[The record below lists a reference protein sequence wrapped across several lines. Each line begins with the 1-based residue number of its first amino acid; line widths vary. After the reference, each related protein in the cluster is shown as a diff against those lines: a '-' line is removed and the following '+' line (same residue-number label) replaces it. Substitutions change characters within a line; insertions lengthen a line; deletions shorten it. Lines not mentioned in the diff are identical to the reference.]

1 MLPYFKAKQE
11 DILAYKENLDRN
23 NVIID
28 KTNQIFLNLSLNI
41 LHYLG
46 SEDADK
52 LDNLFEYNIL
62 TMHKEFEN
70 VIYNDTVNAKAQS
83 ILLTFF
89 LRIAKEVKVKTGEI
103 QNKDLES
110 LYKIMTSK
118 KFKYHNYIDSQ
129 IYFTLEKMPENI
141 KRFLYFK

>member
-129 IYFTLEKMPENI
+129 MYFTLEKMPENI